1 MLKTQEG
8 SHEISIYT
16 GGVLTARVL
25 ATNIKKLQ
33 AAFPKQQPVFFN
45 LLTERLIANGFTDE
59 RIEDA
64 VNHLIDNFA
73 YKELNIA
80 DVVRFDKRV
89 KLYTYQEVAS
99 LVTQNKA
106 SFEDFEIREI
116 NGRKMRIKKSDLI

>member
-1 MLKTQEG
+1 MTD
-8 SHEISIYT
+8 
-16 GGVLTARVL
+16 RVL

-89 KLYTYQEVAS
+89 KLYSYQEAAS

-116 NGRKMRIKKSDLI
+116 NGRKMRIKKSELI